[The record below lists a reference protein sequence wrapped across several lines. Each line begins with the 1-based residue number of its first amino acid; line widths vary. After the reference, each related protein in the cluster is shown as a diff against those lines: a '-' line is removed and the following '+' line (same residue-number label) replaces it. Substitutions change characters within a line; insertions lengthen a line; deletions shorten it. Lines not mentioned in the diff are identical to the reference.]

1 LKNEALPRSD
11 ADANILAVGSV
22 AFDTIE
28 APGGRVDEGLGGS
41 ATYFALAASLFAPVA
56 VVAVVGED
64 FTDEAFQIFFDRGVD
79 CAGLERRAGR
89 TFRWCGRYEDDV
101 NVAITEKTELGVF
114 GEFRPI
120 VPESCRDHP
129 YVALGNIDP
138 LLQLAVLKQV
148 NNPRFVAVDT
158 MNYWIDRQRD
168 DVAEVIARADILVVN
183 DAEAKMLGGGAN
195 LISAM
200 TRLLELG
207 PRYVLAKKGE
217 HGAVLMA
224 RDFEFILPAFP
235 VRAVADPTGAGDSFA
250 GGFMGYVAASDD
262 TSPANLCRAVA
273 YGATVASFAVEGLG
287 ISRLVQLSRGEV
299 EERLKRLGDMTRF

>member
-1 LKNEALPRSD
+1 M
-11 ADANILAVGSV
+11 
-22 AFDTIE
+22 DTVK
-28 APGGRVDEGLGGS
+28 APGGSVDEGLGGS
-41 ATYFALAASLFAPVA
+41 ATYFSLAASLFAPVA
-56 VVAVVGED
+56 VVAVVGDD
-64 FTDEAFQIFFDRGVD
+64 FPEEAFQIFVERGVD

-114 GEFRPI
+114 DEFRPV

-138 LLQLAVLKQV
+138 LLQLAVLEQLNGPK
-148 NNPRFVAVDT
+148 FVAVDT

-168 DVAEVIARADILVVN
+168 DLAEVIARADVLVVN
-183 DAEAKMLGGGAN
+183 DAEAKMLGGEAN
-195 LISAM
+195 LLAAM

-224 RDFEFILPAFP
+224 RDFEFVLPAFP
-235 VRAVADPTGAGDSFA
+235 LREVADPTGAGDTFA
-250 GGFMGYVAASDD
+250 GGFLGYIAASDD

-287 ISRLVQLSRGEV
+287 ISRLAKLTRDEV
-299 EERLKRLGDMTRF
+299 EERLERLGDMTRF

>member
-1 LKNEALPRSD
+1 M
-11 ADANILAVGSV
+11 
-22 AFDTIE
+22 DTVK
-28 APGGRVDEGLGGS
+28 APGGSVDEGLGGS
-41 ATYFALAASLFAPVA
+41 ATYFSLAASLFAPVA
-56 VVAVVGED
+56 VVAVVGDD
-64 FTDEAFQIFFDRGVD
+64 FPEEAFQIFVERGVD

-114 GEFRPI
+114 DEFRPV

-138 LLQLAVLKQV
+138 LLQLAVLEQLNGPK
-148 NNPRFVAVDT
+148 FVAVDT

-168 DVAEVIARADILVVN
+168 DLAEVIARADVLVVN
-183 DAEAKMLGGGAN
+183 DAEAKMLGGEAN
-195 LISAM
+195 LLAAM
-200 TRLLELG
+200 ARLLRAG

-224 RDFEFILPAFP
+224 RDFEFVLPAFP
-235 VRAVADPTGAGDSFA
+235 LREVVDPTGAGDTFA
-250 GGFMGYVAASDD
+250 GGFLGYLAASDD

-287 ISRLVQLSRGEV
+287 ISRLAKLTRDEV
-299 EERLKRLGDMTRF
+299 EERLERLGDMTRF

>member
-1 LKNEALPRSD
+1 M
-11 ADANILAVGSV
+11 
-22 AFDTIE
+22 DTVK
-28 APGGRVDEGLGGS
+28 APGGSVDEGLGGS
-41 ATYFALAASLFAPVA
+41 ATYFSLAASLFAPVA
-56 VVAVVGED
+56 VVAVVGDD
-64 FTDEAFQIFFDRGVD
+64 FPEEAFQIFVERGVD

-114 GEFRPI
+114 DEFRPV

-138 LLQLAVLKQV
+138 LLQLAVLEQLNGPK
-148 NNPRFVAVDT
+148 FVAVDT

-168 DVAEVIARADILVVN
+168 DLAEVIARADVLVVN
-183 DAEAKMLGGGAN
+183 DAEAKMLGGEAN
-195 LISAM
+195 LLAAM

-224 RDFEFILPAFP
+224 RDFEFVLPAFP
-235 VRAVADPTGAGDSFA
+235 LREVADPTGAGDSFA
-250 GGFMGYVAASDD
+250 GGFLGYLAASDD

-287 ISRLVQLSRGEV
+287 ISRLAKLTRDEV
-299 EERLKRLGDMTRF
+299 EERLERLGDMTRF

>member
-1 LKNEALPRSD
+1 MS
-11 ADANILAVGSV
+11 ILVVGSV
-22 AFDTIE
+22 ALDTVK
-28 APGGRVDEGLGGS
+28 APGGSVDEGLGGS

-56 VVAVVGED
+56 VVAVVGDD
-64 FTDEAFQIFFDRGVD
+64 FPEEAFQIFVERGVD

-114 GEFRPI
+114 EEFRPV

-138 LLQLAVLKQV
+138 LLQLAVLEQL
-148 NNPRFVAVDT
+148 NGPRFVAVDT

-168 DVAEVIARADILVVN
+168 DLAEVIARADVLVVN
-183 DAEAKMLGGGAN
+183 DAEAKMLGGEAN
-195 LISAM
+195 LLAAM

-224 RDFEFILPAFP
+224 RDFEFVLPAFP
-235 VRAVADPTGAGDSFA
+235 LREVADPTGAGDTFA
-250 GGFMGYVAASDD
+250 GGFLGYLAASDD

-287 ISRLVQLSRGEV
+287 ISRLVKLTRDEV
-299 EERLKRLGDMTRF
+299 EERLERLGDMTRF

>member
-1 LKNEALPRSD
+1 M
-11 ADANILAVGSV
+11 
-22 AFDTIE
+22 DTVK
-28 APGGRVDEGLGGS
+28 APGGSVDEGLGGS
-41 ATYFALAASLFAPVA
+41 ATYFSLAASLFAPVA
-56 VVAVVGED
+56 VVAVVGDD
-64 FTDEAFQIFFDRGVD
+64 FPEEAFQIFVERGVD

-114 GEFRPI
+114 DEFRPV

-138 LLQLAVLKQV
+138 LLQLAVLEQL
-148 NNPRFVAVDT
+148 NGPRFVAVDT

-168 DVAEVIARADILVVN
+168 DLAEVIARADVLVVN
-183 DAEAKMLGGGAN
+183 DAEAKMLGSEAN
-195 LISAM
+195 LLAAM

-224 RDFEFILPAFP
+224 RDFEFVLPAFP
-235 VRAVADPTGAGDSFA
+235 LREVADPTGAGDTFA
-250 GGFMGYVAASDD
+250 GGFLGYLAASDD

-287 ISRLVQLSRGEV
+287 ISRLAKLTRDEV
-299 EERLKRLGDMTRF
+299 EERLERLGDMTRF

>member
-1 LKNEALPRSD
+1 MS
-11 ADANILAVGSV
+11 ILAVGSV
-22 AFDTIE
+22 ALDTVK
-28 APGGRVDEGLGGS
+28 APGGSVDEGLGGS
-41 ATYFALAASLFAPVA
+41 ATYFAFAASLFAPVA
-56 VVAVVGED
+56 VVAVVGDD
-64 FTDEAFQIFFDRGVD
+64 FPEEAFQIFVERGVD
-79 CAGLERRAGR
+79 CAGLERREGR

-114 GEFRPI
+114 GEFRPV

-138 LLQLAVLKQV
+138 LLQLAVLDQL
-148 NNPRFVAVDT
+148 NGPRFVAVDT

-168 DVAEVIARADILVVN
+168 DLDEVISRADVLVVN
-183 DAEAKMLGGGAN
+183 DAEAKMLGGEAN
-195 LISAM
+195 LLRAM

-224 RDFEFILPAFP
+224 RDFEFVLPAFP
-235 VRAVADPTGAGDSFA
+235 LREVADPTGAGDSFA
-250 GGFMGYVAASDD
+250 GGFLGFLAASDD
-262 TSPANLCRAVA
+262 TAPANLCRAVA

-287 ISRLVQLSRGEV
+287 ITRLATLNRDEV
-299 EERLKRLGDMTRF
+299 EERLARLGDMTRF

>member
-1 LKNEALPRSD
+1 M
-11 ADANILAVGSV
+11 
-22 AFDTIE
+22 DTVK
-28 APGGRVDEGLGGS
+28 APGGSVDEGLGGS
-41 ATYFALAASLFAPVA
+41 ATYFSLAASLFAPVA
-56 VVAVVGED
+56 VVAVVGDD
-64 FTDEAFQIFFDRGVD
+64 FPEEAFQIFVERGVD

-114 GEFRPI
+114 DEFRPV

-138 LLQLAVLKQV
+138 LLQLAVLEQLNGPK
-148 NNPRFVAVDT
+148 FVAVDT

-168 DVAEVIARADILVVN
+168 DLAEVIARADVLVVN
-183 DAEAKMLGGGAN
+183 DAEAKMLGDEAN
-195 LISAM
+195 LLAAM

-224 RDFEFILPAFP
+224 RDFEFVLPAFP
-235 VRAVADPTGAGDSFA
+235 LREVADPTGAGDSFA
-250 GGFMGYVAASDD
+250 GGFLGYLAASDD

-287 ISRLVQLSRGEV
+287 ISRLAKLTRDEV
-299 EERLKRLGDMTRF
+299 EERLERLGDMTRF

>member
-1 LKNEALPRSD
+1 M
-11 ADANILAVGSV
+11 
-22 AFDTIE
+22 DTVK
-28 APGGRVDEGLGGS
+28 APGGSVDEGLGGS
-41 ATYFALAASLFAPVA
+41 ATYFSLAASLFAPVA
-56 VVAVVGED
+56 VVAVVGDD
-64 FTDEAFQIFFDRGVD
+64 FPEEAFQIFVERGVD

-114 GEFRPI
+114 DEFRPV

-138 LLQLAVLKQV
+138 LLQLAVLEQL
-148 NNPRFVAVDT
+148 NGPRFVAVDT

-168 DVAEVIARADILVVN
+168 DLAEVIARADVLVVN
-183 DAEAKMLGGGAN
+183 DAEAKMLGGEAN
-195 LISAM
+195 LLAAM

-224 RDFEFILPAFP
+224 RDFEFVLPAFP
-235 VRAVADPTGAGDSFA
+235 LREVADPTGAGDSFA
-250 GGFMGYVAASDD
+250 GGFLGYLAASDD

-287 ISRLVQLSRGEV
+287 ISRLAKLTRDEV
-299 EERLKRLGDMTRF
+299 EERLERLGDMTRF

>member
-1 LKNEALPRSD
+1 M
-11 ADANILAVGSV
+11 
-22 AFDTIE
+22 DTVK
-28 APGGRVDEGLGGS
+28 APGGSVDEGLGGS
-41 ATYFALAASLFAPVA
+41 ATYFSLAASLFAPVA
-56 VVAVVGED
+56 VVAVVGDD
-64 FTDEAFQIFFDRGVD
+64 FPEEAFQIFVERGVD

-114 GEFRPI
+114 DEFRPV

-138 LLQLAVLKQV
+138 LLQLAVLEQL
-148 NNPRFVAVDT
+148 NGPRFVAVDT
-158 MNYWIDRQRD
+158 MNYWIDRQRGD
-168 DVAEVIARADILVVN
+168 LAEVIARADVLVVN
-183 DAEAKMLGGGAN
+183 DAEAKMLGDDAN
-195 LISAM
+195 LLAAM

-224 RDFEFILPAFP
+224 RDFEFVLPAFP
-235 VRAVADPTGAGDSFA
+235 LREVADPTGAGDTFA
-250 GGFMGYVAASDD
+250 GGFLGYLAASDD

-287 ISRLVQLSRGEV
+287 ISRLAKLTRDEV
-299 EERLKRLGDMTRF
+299 EERLERLGDMTRF

>member
-1 LKNEALPRSD
+1 MS
-11 ADANILAVGSV
+11 ILAVGSV
-22 AFDTIE
+22 ALDTVK
-28 APGGRVDEGLGGS
+28 APGGSVDEGLGGS
-41 ATYFALAASLFAPVA
+41 ATYFAFAASLFAPVA
-56 VVAVVGED
+56 VVAVVGDD
-64 FTDEAFQIFFDRGVD
+64 FPEEAFQIFVDRGVD
-79 CAGLERRAGR
+79 CAGLERREGR
-89 TFRWCGRYEDDV
+89 TFRWCGRYEEDV

-114 GEFRPI
+114 GEFRPV

-138 LLQLAVLKQV
+138 LLQLAVLEQL
-148 NNPRFVAVDT
+148 NDPCFVAVDT

-168 DVAEVIARADILVVN
+168 DLAEVVARADVLVVN
-183 DAEAKMLGGGAN
+183 DAEAKMLGGEAN
-195 LISAM
+195 LLAAM

-224 RDFEFILPAFP
+224 HDFEFMLPAFP
-235 VRAVADPTGAGDSFA
+235 VREVADPTGAGDTFA
-250 GGFMGYVAASDD
+250 GGFLGYLAASDD

-287 ISRLVQLSRGEV
+287 ITRLAKLTREEV
-299 EERLKRLGDMTRF
+299 EERLARLGDMTRF

>member
-1 LKNEALPRSD
+1 M
-11 ADANILAVGSV
+11 
-22 AFDTIE
+22 DTVK
-28 APGGRVDEGLGGS
+28 APGGSVDEGLGGS

-56 VVAVVGED
+56 VVAVVGDD
-64 FTDEAFQIFFDRGVD
+64 FPEEAFQIFVERGVD

-114 GEFRPI
+114 DEFRPV

-138 LLQLAVLKQV
+138 LLQLAVLEQL
-148 NNPRFVAVDT
+148 NGPRFVAVDT

-168 DVAEVIARADILVVN
+168 DLAEVIARADVLVVN
-183 DAEAKMLGGGAN
+183 DAEAKMLGGEAN
-195 LISAM
+195 LLAAM
-200 TRLLELG
+200 TCLLELG

-224 RDFEFILPAFP
+224 RDFEFVLPAFP
-235 VRAVADPTGAGDSFA
+235 LREVADPTGAGDTFA
-250 GGFMGYVAASDD
+250 GGFLGYLAASDD

-287 ISRLVQLSRGEV
+287 ISRLAKLTRDEV
-299 EERLKRLGDMTRF
+299 EERLERLGDMTRF

>member
-1 LKNEALPRSD
+1 VSAAKR
-11 ADANILAVGSV
+11 ILAVGSV
-22 AFDTIE
+22 AFDTID
-28 APGGRVDEGLGGS
+28 APGGRLEEGLGGS
-41 ATYFALAASLFAPVA
+41 ATYFAFAASLFAPVA

-64 FTDEAFQIFFDRGVD
+64 FPEAEAQLFVDRGVD

-89 TFRWCGRYEDDV
+89 TFRWCGRYEEDV

-114 GEFRPI
+114 ADFKPV
-120 VPESCRDHP
+120 VPKSCRDHP

-138 LLQLAVLKQV
+138 LLQLAVLDQLDA
-148 NNPRFVAVDT
+148 PRFVAVDT

-168 DVAEVIARADILVVN
+168 DVAEVVARADVLIVN
-183 DAEAKMLGGGAN
+183 DAEAKMLGGQAN
-195 LISAM
+195 LLAAM

-224 RDFEFILPAFP
+224 RDFEFALPAFP
-235 VRAVADPTGAGDSFA
+235 VRRVVDPTGAGDSFA
-250 GGFMGYVAASDD
+250 GGFLGFLAASDD

-287 ISRLVQLSRGEV
+287 VSRLAELTRDEV
-299 EERLKRLGDMTRF
+299 EERLARLGEMTRF

>member
-1 LKNEALPRSD
+1 MS
-11 ADANILAVGSV
+11 ILAVGSV
-22 AFDTIE
+22 ALDTVK
-28 APGGRVDEGLGGS
+28 APGGSVDEGLGGS
-41 ATYFALAASLFAPVA
+41 ATYFAFAASLFAPVA
-56 VVAVVGED
+56 VVAVVGDD
-64 FTDEAFQIFFDRGVD
+64 FPEEAFQIFVERGVD
-79 CAGLERRAGR
+79 CAGLERREGR

-114 GEFRPI
+114 GEFRPV

-138 LLQLAVLKQV
+138 LLQLAVLDQL
-148 NNPRFVAVDT
+148 NGPRFVAVDT

-168 DVAEVIARADILVVN
+168 DLDEVISRADVLVVN
-183 DAEAKMLGGGAN
+183 DAEAKMLGGEAN
-195 LISAM
+195 LLRAM

-224 RDFEFILPAFP
+224 RDFEFVLPAFP
-235 VRAVADPTGAGDSFA
+235 LREVADPTGAGDSFA
-250 GGFMGYVAASDD
+250 GGFLGFLAASDD
-262 TSPANLCRAVA
+262 TAPANLCRAVA

-287 ISRLVQLSRGEV
+287 ITRLAKLTREEV
-299 EERLKRLGDMTRF
+299 EERLAQLGDMTRF

>member
-1 LKNEALPRSD
+1 M
-11 ADANILAVGSV
+11 
-22 AFDTIE
+22 DTVK
-28 APGGRVDEGLGGS
+28 APGGSVDEGLGGS
-41 ATYFALAASLFAPVA
+41 ATYFSLAASLFAPVA
-56 VVAVVGED
+56 VVAVVGDD
-64 FTDEAFQIFFDRGVD
+64 FPEEAFQLFVERGVD

-114 GEFRPI
+114 DEFRPV

-138 LLQLAVLKQV
+138 LLQLAVLEQL
-148 NNPRFVAVDT
+148 NGPRFVAVDT

-168 DVAEVIARADILVVN
+168 DLAEVIARADVLVVN
-183 DAEAKMLGGGAN
+183 DAEAKMLGDEAN
-195 LISAM
+195 LLAAM

-224 RDFEFILPAFP
+224 RDFEFVLPAFP
-235 VRAVADPTGAGDSFA
+235 LREVADPTGAGDSFA
-250 GGFMGYVAASDD
+250 GGFLGYLAASDD

-287 ISRLVQLSRGEV
+287 ISRLAKLTRDEV
-299 EERLKRLGDMTRF
+299 EERLERLGDMTRF

>member
-1 LKNEALPRSD
+1 M
-11 ADANILAVGSV
+11 NILAVGSV
-22 AFDTIE
+22 ALDTVK
-28 APGGRVDEGLGGS
+28 APGGSVDEGLGGS

-56 VVAVVGED
+56 VVAVVGDD
-64 FTDEAFQIFFDRGVD
+64 FPEEAFQIFVERGVD

-114 GEFRPI
+114 EEFRPV

-138 LLQLAVLKQV
+138 LLQLAVLEQLNGPK
-148 NNPRFVAVDT
+148 FVAVDT

-168 DVAEVIARADILVVN
+168 DLAEVIARADVLVVN
-183 DAEAKMLGGGAN
+183 DAEAKMLGGEAN
-195 LISAM
+195 LLAAM
-200 TRLLELG
+200 ARLLRAG

-224 RDFEFILPAFP
+224 RDFEFVLPAFP
-235 VRAVADPTGAGDSFA
+235 LREVADPTGAGDTFA
-250 GGFMGYVAASDD
+250 GGFLGYLAASDD

-287 ISRLVQLSRGEV
+287 ISRLAKLTRDEV
-299 EERLKRLGDMTRF
+299 EERLERLGDMTRF